1 MTLAIVI
8 LNWNGKTLLQQF
20 LPSVV
25 QYAAEGQIYVIDNA
39 STDDSVAFLRSHF
52 PEVTILEKWVC
63 RGLQPRFTT
72 H

>member
-25 QYAAEGQIYVIDNA
+25 QYTSEGQIYVIDNA

-52 PEVTILEKWVC
+52 PEVTILKN
-63 RGLQPRFTT
+63 PTNSA
-72 H
+72 